1 MATTGPTTAQLKAN
15 VMFKRGTQ
23 SSFNNLSTYQD
34 GCFYL
39 TTDSHRLYIGT
50 GNNKAD
56 LVSQSVITYP
66 NWASIEALS
75 NSSSSSYAPGLCS
88 EGQFY
93 YAKAENILCTYSNG
107 KWIQINPDHNDDHDT
122 YVKSVSVAKSN
133 TNTVNGKQLV
143 YDVKITQAQKDLK
156 GNTERALPEVS
167 GQLTISAADLD
178 QIATHTN
185 VGMQAEKSDSKVYL
199 KNSGTGANTAAKV
212 ELAGG
217 GSVSVST
224 DSSNKITISG
234 VDTTYSLN
242 TTTNTTGA
250 KVNLQNQ
257 NGLPAGSFAVEV
269 DGNALTVNSNTPGKD
284 GFIKLAH
291 AKPLTSNA
299 SYTPADAKID
309 ASGNVKLLM
318 PTVSVNEYGHVTAVG
333 IQDVTLPR
341 DKNIKVSSVSADNS
355 GKITIKIKDENTGI
369 EKDPAVSGQDLYH
382 VITVDGTKKT
392 VYNQGDLGAFY
403 SSAEVDTLITNAK
416 SEMNAMTYCGTTTNS
431 KFVQIKGPQKGD
443 TYKAAESFTIG
454 SGSNVV
460 NVNTGDLIIYNG
472 ADVAAGTA
480 GDTAK
485 WEVVPSGDDIDTTY
499 KMQLDGTTIQLKNE
513 VNNNIAGQVEVK
525 GANGISVTNS
535 GGLRLSIG
543 HANTI
548 TAGSAS
554 GTGLDSN
561 RRFTIP
567 TINYDKHG
575 HITGLGPET
584 TIELPA
590 GKDTTYTFGSNA
602 ANKEVSLKNSNGVA
616 TGSLRFTS
624 TDNSFAVSM
633 TNEHTD
639 QPVVDLKLAKLDRHD
654 SDSTT
659 NVSYSPLTGGNA
671 QTFTVAKANVDAY
684 GRVTGFVNQTI
695 TLNTDL
701 LTYNVSTNVDNNE
714 NTLSVES
721 SLTRKNTTAQS
732 KYVKVKSDSLTFSN
746 AENAEDTVSVDLV
759 WGTF

>member
-1 MATTGPTTAQLKAN
+1 MATTGPAPSTSMKAN

-50 GNNKAD
+50 VNNKAD

-66 NWASIEALS
+66 NWAAIEALS

-122 YVKSVSVAKSN
+122 YVKSVRVEKN
-133 TNTVNGKQLV
+133 GTNTVKGEQLV
-143 YDVKITQAQKDLK
+143 YDVKITQALKDLK
-156 GNTERALPEVS
+156 GNTERVVPEVS

-185 VGMQAEKSDSKVYL
+185 VGMQAEKSNSKVYL

-299 SYTPADAKID
+299 SYTPDATKD
-309 ASGNVKLLM
+309 AYGNVTLLM

-333 IQDVTLPR
+333 TQDVTFK
-341 DKNIKVSSVSADNS
+341 DKDTKVSAVTADNN
-355 GKITIKIKDENTGI
+355 GRITVTMITDEKTGT
-369 EKDPAVSGQDLYH
+369 EEVVDSGQDLYH
-382 VITVDGTKKT
+382 EITVDGTKKK

-416 SEMNAMTYCGTTTNS
+416 SEMNAMTYCGTITKS

-443 TYKAAESFTIG
+443 TYKAAESFTID
-454 SGSNVV
+454 SGSSVV
-460 NVNTGDLIIYNG
+460 KVNTGDLIIYNG
-472 ADVAAGTA
+472 ADVAAGNS
-480 GDTAK
+480 GDTTK

-499 KMQLDGTTIQLKNE
+499 EMQLDETTIKLINQ
-513 VNNNIAGQVEVK
+513 VNNNIAGQVAVK
-525 GANGISVTNS
+525 GTNGISVTNS
-535 GGLRLSIG
+535 GGLNIG
-543 HANTI
+543 HTNTI
-548 TAGSAS
+548 TAGSVAGEKS
-554 GTGLDSN
+554 EDN
-561 RRFTIP
+561 RSFSIP
-567 TINYDKHG
+567 TIQYDGYG
-575 HITGLGPET
+575 HITKTGTT
-584 TIELPA
+584 TIDFPVD
-590 GKDTTYTFGSNA
+590 KDTTYTFGSNA
-602 ANKEVSLKNSNGVA
+602 ANKEVFLKNSNEKV

-633 TNEHTD
+633 TNAHTD
-639 QPVVDLKLAKLDRHD
+639 QPVVDLKLATVRQND
-654 SDSTT
+654 SNAT
-659 NVSYSPLTGGNA
+659 NVSYSPLTGGDP
-671 QTFTVAKANVDAY
+671 QKFTVAKANVDAY

-701 LTYNVSTNVDNNE
+701 LTYNVSTNVNSNI
-714 NTLSVES
+714 LSVES
-721 SLTRKNTTAQS
+721 SLTRNNTITQS
-732 KYVKVKSDSLTFSN
+732 KFVKVKSDSLTFSK

>member
-1 MATTGPTTAQLKAN
+1 MATTGPTTSASLKAN

-50 GNNKAD
+50 GDNKAN
-56 LVSQSVITYP
+56 LVSQSVITYD
-66 NWASIEALS
+66 NWAAIEALS
-75 NSSSSSYAPGLCS
+75 NKSSSSYAPGLCS

-122 YVKSVSVAKSN
+122 YVKSVSVAKN
-133 TNTVNGKQLV
+133 AADTVNGERLV

-156 GNTERALPEVS
+156 GNNEGAPTEVS
-167 GQLTISAADLD
+167 GKLTISAADLN

-199 KNSGTGANTAAKV
+199 KNSGTGADAAAKV

-217 GSVSVST
+217 GGVSVSY

-250 KVNLQNQ
+250 KANLQNKD
-257 NGLPAGSFAVEV
+257 GVTKGSFAVEV
-269 DGNALTVNSNTPGKD
+269 DGNVLTVESKTAGENGS
-284 GFIKLAH
+284 IKLAH
-291 AKPLTSNA
+291 AKSLSSAA
-299 SYTPADAKID
+299 SYTPHDATTD
-309 ASGNVKLLM
+309 ASGNVTLSM

-333 IQDVTLPR
+333 TEDITLPK
-341 DKNIKVSSVSADNS
+341 DKDTKVSAVTADSN
-355 GKITIKIKDENTGI
+355 GRITVTMITDENTGT
-369 EKDPAVSGQDLYH
+369 EKVVDSGQDLYH
-382 VITVDGTKKT
+382 EITVDGTKKK

-403 SSAEVDTLITNAK
+403 SSDEVDTLITNAK

-443 TYKAAESFTIG
+443 TYKAAEKFAIG

-472 ADVAAGTA
+472 DDVAAGLA
-480 GDTAK
+480 GDITK

-499 KMQLDGTTIQLKNE
+499 KMQLDETTIKLINQ
-513 VNNNIAGQVEVK
+513 VNNNIAGQVAVK
-525 GANGISVTNS
+525 GTNGISVTNS
-535 GGLRLSIG
+535 GGLSIG

-548 TAGSAS
+548 TAGSVAGEKS
-554 GTGLDSN
+554 EDN
-561 RRFTIP
+561 RSFSIP
-567 TINYDKHG
+567 TIQYDGYG
-575 HITGLGPET
+575 HITKAGTT
-584 TIELPA
+584 TIEFPVD
-590 GKDTTYTFGSNA
+590 KDTTYTFGSDA
-602 ANKEVSLKNSNGVA
+602 ANKKVSLKNNNGNV
-616 TGSLRFTS
+616 TGSLQFTS
-624 TDNSFAVSM
+624 SDNSFAVSM
-633 TNEHTD
+633 TNAHTD
-639 QPVVDLKLAKLDRHD
+639 QPVVDLKLATVRQND
-654 SDSTT
+654 SAST
-659 NVSYSPLTGGNA
+659 NISYSPFSGEVE
-671 QTFTVAKANVDAY
+671 QKFTVAKANVDIY

-695 TLNTDL
+695 TLNTDQ
-701 LTYNVSTNVDNNE
+701 LTYDVSTNVSGNI
-714 NTLSVES
+714 LSVNS
-721 SLTRKNTTAQS
+721 SLTNKAGTAQS
-732 KYVKVKSDSLTFSN
+732 KSVKVKSGSLTFN
-746 AENAEDTVSVDLV
+746 KAEDEVSVDLV

>member
-1 MATTGPTTAQLKAN
+1 MATTGPAPSAQLKAN

-122 YVKSVSVAKSN
+122 YVKSVSVAKN
-133 TNTVNGKQLV
+133 TTDTVNGEQLV

-156 GNTERALPEVS
+156 GNNEGAPTEVS
-167 GQLTISAADLD
+167 GKLTISAADLN

-199 KNSGTGANTAAKV
+199 KNSGTGANAAAKV

-217 GSVSVST
+217 GSVSVSA

-250 KVNLQNQ
+250 KADLQNQ
-257 NGLPAGSFAVEV
+257 DGVTAGSFAVEV
-269 DGNALTVNSNTPGKD
+269 DDIALKVESNTAGKN
-284 GFIKLAH
+284 GSIKLAH
-291 AKPLTSNA
+291 AKSLSSA
-299 SYTPADAKID
+299 VSYTPHDATKD
-309 ASGNVKLLM
+309 ASGNVTLLM
-318 PTVSVNEYGHVTAVG
+318 PTVLVNEYGHVTAVG
-333 IQDVTLPR
+333 TQNIALPR
-341 DKNIKVSSVSADNS
+341 DKDTKVSTVSADNS
-355 GKITIKIKDENTGI
+355 GKITVKIKDENTTAETSVI
-369 EKDPAVSGQDLYH
+369 SGQVLYNK
-382 VITVDGTKKT
+382 ITVNGAEKT
-392 VYNQGDLGAFY
+392 VYNQGNLGAFY
-403 SSAEVDTLITNAK
+403 SSDKVDALIRAAKAEMD
-416 SEMNAMTYCGTTTNS
+416 AMTYRGTTTKS
-431 KFVQIKGPQKGD
+431 KFDQIKDPQKGD

-454 SGSNVV
+454 SGSSAIKVD
-460 NVNTGDLIIYNG
+460 TGDLIIYNG
-472 ADVAAGTA
+472 ADVAAGTS

-485 WEVVPSGDDIDTTY
+485 WEVIPSGDDVDTTY
-499 KMQLDGTTIQLKNE
+499 NISLNGTTIQLNNE
-513 VNNNIAGQVEVK
+513 VSSDTAGTIAVK
-525 GANGISVTNS
+525 GTNGISVTNS
-535 GGLRLSIG
+535 GGLSIG

-548 TAGSAS
+548 TAGAAK

-590 GKDTTYTFGSNA
+590 DKDTTYTFSSDA
-602 ANKEVSLKNSNGVA
+602 ANKKVSLKSSSGPV
-616 TGSLRFTS
+616 TGSLQFKS
-624 TDNSFAVSM
+624 SDNSFVVSM
-633 TNEHTD
+633 SNTD
-639 QPVVDLKLAKLDRHD
+639 AAQPVVDLKLATVTQ
-654 SDSTT
+654 SNSASTS

-671 QTFTVAKANVDAY
+671 QAFTVAKAKVDAY
-684 GRVTGFVNQTI
+684 GRVIGFENQTI
-695 TLNTDL
+695 TLNTDQ
-701 LTYNVSTNVDNNE
+701 LTYDVSTNVSGNI
-714 NTLSVES
+714 LSVNS
-721 SLTRKNTTAQS
+721 SLTNKAGTAQS
-732 KYVKVKSDSLTFSN
+732 KSVKVKSDSLTFDK
-746 AENAEDTVSVDLV
+746 AEDAVYVDLV

>member
-1 MATTGPTTAQLKAN
+1 MAN

-23 SSFNNLSTYQD
+23 SGFNNLSTYQD

-66 NWASIEALS
+66 DWAAIEALS
-75 NSSSSSYAPGLCS
+75 NKSSSSYAPGLCS

-122 YVKSVSVAKSN
+122 YVKSVSVAKN
-133 TNTVNGKQLV
+133 AADTVNGKQLV
-143 YDVKITQAQKDLK
+143 YDVKITQAQKNLK
-156 GNTERALPEVS
+156 GNTEGAPTEVS
-167 GQLTISAADLD
+167 GKLTISAEDLNW
-178 QIATHTN
+178 IATHTN
-185 VGMQAEKSDSKVYL
+185 VGMEAEKSDSKVYL
-199 KNSGTGANTAAKV
+199 KNSGTGANAAEKV

-257 NGLPAGSFAVEV
+257 NGLPAGSFAVKV
-269 DGNALTVNSNTPGKD
+269 DGNALTVASNIAGTNGS
-284 GFIKLAH
+284 IKLAH
-291 AKPLTSNA
+291 ATTLTSNA
-299 SYTPADAKID
+299 TYTPADAKID
-309 ASGNVKLLM
+309 DQGNVKLLM
-318 PTVSVNEYGHVTAVG
+318 PSVSVNEYGHVTAVG
-333 IQDVTLPR
+333 TQDVTLPR

-403 SSAEVDTLITNAK
+403 SSDEVDTLITNVK

-443 TYKAAESFTIG
+443 TYKAAEKFTIG
-454 SGSNVV
+454 SGSSVI

-480 GDTAK
+480 GDITK

-513 VNNNIAGQVEVK
+513 VNNNIAGQVAVK
-525 GANGISVTNS
+525 GTNGISVTNS
-535 GGLRLSIG
+535 GGLSIG
-543 HANTI
+543 HAETI
-548 TAGSAS
+548 TAGSAKS
-554 GTGLDSN
+554 KGLAD

-567 TINYDKHG
+567 TINYDNYG

-590 GKDTTYTFGSNA
+590 DKDTTYTFSSDA
-602 ANKEVSLKNSNGVA
+602 ANKKVSLKNSSEIV
-616 TGSLRFTS
+616 TGSLQFES
-624 TDNSFAVSM
+624 SDNSFDVSM
-633 TNEHTD
+633 SNTTAA
-639 QPVVDLKLAKLDRHD
+639 QPVVDLKLATLDRHD
-654 SDSTT
+654 SASTN
-659 NVSYSPLTGGNA
+659 NVSYSPLTGGDA
-671 QTFTVAKANVDAY
+671 QVFTVAKANVDIY
-684 GRVTGFVNQTI
+684 GRVTGFENQTI
-695 TLNTDL
+695 TLNADL
-701 LTYNVSTNVDNNE
+701 LTYDVSTNIDNNI
-714 NTLSVES
+714 LSVKS

-732 KYVKVKSDSLTFSN
+732 KFVKVKSDSLTFSKK
-746 AENAEDTVSVDLV
+746 AEDVEDTVSVDLV
-759 WGTF
+759 WDTF

>member
-1 MATTGPTTAQLKAN
+1 MAN

-23 SSFNNLSTYQD
+23 SGFNNLSTYQD

-66 NWASIEALS
+66 NWAAIEALS
-75 NSSSSSYAPGLCS
+75 NKSSSNYAPGLCS

-122 YVKSVSVAKSN
+122 YVKSVSVAIN
-133 TNTVNGKQLV
+133 TADTVKGERLV

-156 GNTERALPEVS
+156 GNTEDDPTEAS

-185 VGMQAEKSDSKVYL
+185 VGMETEKSDSKVYL

-224 DSSNKITISG
+224 DNSNKITISG

-250 KVNLQNQ
+250 KVDLRNQ

-269 DGNALTVNSNTPGKD
+269 DGNALTVNSNTPGED

-299 SYTPADAKID
+299 SYTPSNAITDD
-309 ASGNVKLLM
+309 SGNVTLSM

-333 IQDVTLPR
+333 VKDITLPK
-341 DKNIKVSSVSADNS
+341 DKDTKVSAVTADSNGRITVTMITDEKTGTEKVVNS
-355 GKITIKIKDENTGI
+355 KEQ
-369 EKDPAVSGQDLYH
+369 VLYH
-382 VITVDGTKKT
+382 EITVDDTKKK
-392 VYNQGDLGAFY
+392 VYNQGDLGTFY
-403 SSAEVDTLITNAK
+403 SSNKVRDLITAAK
-416 SEMNAMTYCGTTTNS
+416 AEMNAMTYCGTITNS
-431 KFVQIKGPQKGD
+431 KFGQIKGPQKGD

-454 SGSNVV
+454 SGSSVV
-460 NVNTGDLIIYNG
+460 KVNTGDLIIYNG

-480 GDTAK
+480 GDITK

-513 VNNNIAGQVEVK
+513 VKNNIAGQVAVK
-525 GANGISVTNS
+525 GTNGISVTNR
-535 GGLRLSIG
+535 GGLSIG

-548 TAGSAS
+548 TAGSVA
-554 GTGLDSN
+554 GEKSN
-561 RRFTIP
+561 DNRSFSIP
-567 TINYDKHG
+567 TIQYDGYG
-575 HITGLGPET
+575 HITKAGTT
-584 TIELPA
+584 TIEFPED
-590 GKDTTYTFGSNA
+590 KNTTYTFSSDA
-602 ANKEVSLKNSNGVA
+602 ANEKVLLKDSNGNV
-616 TGSLRFTS
+616 TGSLQFKS
-624 TDNSFAVSM
+624 SDNSFAVSM
-633 TNEHTD
+633 SNTSAD
-639 QPVVDLKLAKLDRHD
+639 QPVVDLKLAAVTP
-654 SDSTT
+654 SNSAIT
-659 NVSYSPLTGGNA
+659 NISYSPLSGENA
-671 QTFTVAKANVDAY
+671 QTFTVAKAKVDAY
-684 GRVTGFVNQTI
+684 GRVKGFENQTI

-701 LTYNVSTNVDNNE
+701 LTYDVSTNVAN
-714 NTLSVES
+714 NTLSVNS

-732 KYVKVKSDSLTFSN
+732 KFVNVKSDSLTFSKK
-746 AENAEDTVSVDLV
+746 AEDAEDTVSVDLV

>member
-1 MATTGPTTAQLKAN
+1 MAN

-56 LVSQSVITYP
+56 LVSQSVITYD
-66 NWASIEALS
+66 NWAAIEALS
-75 NSSSSSYAPGLCS
+75 NSAPGLCS

-107 KWIQINPDHNDDHDT
+107 KWVQINPDHNDDHDT
-122 YVKSVSVAKSN
+122 YVKSVSVAKN
-133 TNTVNGKQLV
+133 AADTVNGKQLV

-156 GNTERALPEVS
+156 GNNEGAPTEVS
-167 GQLTISAADLD
+167 GKLTISAADLN
-178 QIATHTN
+178 QIATYTN
-185 VGMQAEKSDSKVYL
+185 VGMQAEKSNSKVYL
-199 KNSGTGANTAAKV
+199 KNSGTGANAAAKV

-250 KVNLQNQ
+250 KANLQNKD
-257 NGLPAGSFAVEV
+257 GVTKGSFAVEV
-269 DGNALTVNSNTPGKD
+269 DGNVLTVESNTAGEN
-284 GFIKLAH
+284 GSIKLAH
-291 AKPLTSNA
+291 AKSLSSAA
-299 SYTPADAKID
+299 SYTPHDATAD
-309 ASGNVKLLM
+309 ASGNVTLSM

-333 IQDVTLPR
+333 TQNIALPR
-341 DKNIKVSSVSADNS
+341 DKDTKVTSVSADNS
-355 GKITIKIKDENTGI
+355 GKITVKIKDEHTTA
-369 EKDPAVSGQDLYH
+369 ETSVVSKEAVLYNK
-382 VITVDGTKKT
+382 ITVNGSEKT
-392 VYNQGDLGAFY
+392 VYNQGNLGAFY
-403 SSAEVDTLITNAK
+403 SSDKVDTLIRAAK
-416 SEMNAMTYCGTTTNS
+416 AEMNAMTYCGTIDKNR
-431 KFVQIKGPQKGD
+431 FGQIKGPQKGD
-443 TYKAAESFTIG
+443 TYKAAESFIIG
-454 SGSNVV
+454 SDSSAV
-460 NVNTGDLIIYNG
+460 NVDTGDLIICNG
-472 ADVAAGTA
+472 ADVAAGTS

-485 WEVVPSGDDIDTTY
+485 WEVIPSGDDVDTTY
-499 KMQLDGTTIQLKNE
+499 NISLNGTTIQLNNE
-513 VNNNIAGQVEVK
+513 VSSDTAGTIAVK
-525 GANGISVTNS
+525 GTNGISVTNS
-535 GGLRLSIG
+535 DGLSIG

-548 TAGSAS
+548 TAGAAK

-575 HITGLGPET
+575 HITGLGPAT

-590 GKDTTYTFGSNA
+590 DKDTTYTFSSDA
-602 ANKEVSLKNSNGVA
+602 ANKKVSLTSSSKAV
-616 TGSLRFTS
+616 TGSLQFKS
-624 TDNSFAVSM
+624 SDNSFDVSM
-633 TNEHTD
+633 SNTTAA
-639 QPVVDLKLAKLDRHD
+639 QPVVDLKLATLDRHD
-654 SDSTT
+654 SDST
-659 NVSYSPLTGGNA
+659 NNISYSPLTGGNA

-684 GRVTGFVNQTI
+684 GRVTGFENQTI

-701 LTYNVSTNVDNNE
+701 LTYNVSTNVDNN
-714 NTLSVES
+714 TLSVES

-732 KYVKVKSDSLTFSN
+732 KFVKVKSDSLTFSK
-746 AENAEDTVSVDLV
+746 AEDEVSVDLV

>member
-1 MATTGPTTAQLKAN
+1 MAN

-66 NWASIEALS
+66 NWAAIEALS
-75 NSSSSSYAPGLCS
+75 NKSSSSYAPGLCS

-122 YVKSVSVAKSN
+122 YVKEVSVTKNASK
-133 TNTVNGKQLV
+133 TEKDKQLV

-234 VDTTYSLN
+234 IDTTYSLN

-269 DGNALTVNSNTPGKD
+269 DGKALTVESNTPGEN

-299 SYTPADAKID
+299 SYTPSNATTDAY
-309 ASGNVKLLM
+309 GNVTLSM
-318 PTVSVNEYGHVTAVG
+318 PTVSVNEYGHVTTVG
-333 IQDVTLPR
+333 IQNVTLPR
-341 DKNIKVSSVSADNS
+341 DKDTKVSAVSADNS
-355 GKITIKIKDENTGI
+355 GKITVKIKDDNTTI
-369 EKDPAVSGQDLYH
+369 EKSVVSGQDLYH

-431 KFVQIKGPQKGD
+431 KFGQIKGPQKGD

-454 SGSNVV
+454 SGSSTV
-460 NVNTGDLIIYNG
+460 NVDIGDLIIYNG
-472 ADVAAGTA
+472 DDVAAGTA
-480 GDTAK
+480 GDTTK
-485 WEVVPSGDDIDTTY
+485 WEVIPSGDDIDTTY
-499 KMQLDGTTIQLKNE
+499 NMSLDETTIKLINQ
-513 VNNNIAGQVEVK
+513 VNNNIAGQVAVK
-525 GANGISVTNS
+525 GTNGISVTNS
-535 GGLRLSIG
+535 GGLSIG

-548 TAGSAS
+548 TAGSVAGKKS
-554 GTGLDSN
+554 EDN
-561 RRFTIP
+561 RSFSIP
-567 TINYDKHG
+567 TIQYDGYG
-575 HITGLGPET
+575 HITKTGTT
-584 TIELPA
+584 TIDFPVD
-590 GKDTTYTFGSNA
+590 KDTTYTFGSNA

-633 TNEHTD
+633 TNAHTD
-639 QPVVDLKLAKLDRHD
+639 QPVVDLKLATVRQNI
-654 SDSTT
+654 SDSNT
-659 NVSYSPLTGGNA
+659 NVSYSPLSGGVE
-671 QTFTVAKANVDAY
+671 QKFTVAKANVDAY

-701 LTYNVSTNVDNNE
+701 LTYDVSTNVSG
-714 NTLSVES
+714 NTLSVNS
-721 SLTRKNTTAQS
+721 SLTRNNTIAQS
-732 KYVKVKSDSLTFSN
+732 KYVKVKSDSLTFSKK
-746 AENAEDTVSVDLV
+746 AEDTEDTVSVDLV